1 MNKLMI
7 LIVGSITLNQEC
19 PYTFRNRSLEP
30 KSNHIKEGNN
40 LKSWHKL
47 QSLRDLLRSQLMLSV
62 TQLQYQSLLLQI
74 KYTVCKFIKHFK
86 FQGIMVHYHLPCTEF
101 HISMDLIKLRFN
113 QHNVDPNT
121 ENNADKS
128 NVPSAKSMNRI
139 IKL

>member
-1 MNKLMI
+1 MAQITEFKR
-7 LIVGSITLNQEC
+7 LITQPTYVVGNPITV
-19 PYTFRNRSLEP
+19 P
-30 KSNHIKEGNN
+30 KSATADQVY
-40 LKSWHKL
+40 S
-47 QSLRDLLRSQLMLSV
+47 
-62 TQLQYQSLLLQI
+62 LQI
-74 KYTVCKFIKHFK
+74 HKTHFK

-113 QHNVDPNT
+113 QHNIDPNT